1 MDDTKKNFAKRLSEA
16 MKSAGYEPLPAV
28 LEREFN
34 QRYWGKGMTLHGVR
48 RWLRGETLPTQDKLL
63 ALAEW
68 LRVPPQQLRYGVEVE
83 QRIQQQRKR
92 WDEEIGYQER
102 EIFEEFLR
110 LPIPQRKVVR
120 EVILAFSRAYASP
133 LPGEGEQADRS
144 L

>member
-1 MDDTKKNFAKRLSEA
+1 MDDTKKKFAKRLSEA

-68 LRVPPQQLRYGVEVE
+68 LRVPPQQLRYGIEVD

-102 EIFEEFLR
+102 EIFEAFLQ
-110 LPIPQRKVVR
+110 LPVPQRKVIR
-120 EVILAFSRAYASP
+120 EVILAFSRAYALP
-133 LPGEGEQADRS
+133 LPREGEQTDRN